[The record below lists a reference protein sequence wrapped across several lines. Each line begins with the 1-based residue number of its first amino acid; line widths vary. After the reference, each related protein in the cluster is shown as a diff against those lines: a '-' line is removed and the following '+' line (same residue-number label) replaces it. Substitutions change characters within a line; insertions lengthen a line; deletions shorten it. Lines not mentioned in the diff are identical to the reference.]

1 MCRARRRCPRMIPAD
16 LRGMRAGVFVALI
29 LLVVAS
35 AQHGLAQQSIFEAP
49 QPDDLARNLV
59 DAFRFE
65 TLEQMRSAGVEKVVL
80 ANAPWAGWYWPL
92 SEGGMVNRYADPA
105 MPPRESPWGEI
116 YQFLTGSLGS
126 GALEQLSPAEKYD
139 LLIGDSQFSVSR
151 AMLETANDHASGGSV
166 ESWYGYCAGWA
177 NASIMLPRPQHS
189 VTVLAADGRTWIPF
203 RPSDIKALAALLW
216 TNGVA
221 PARVVG
227 TLCQD
232 NPVRRDPTTGRAEK
246 IACRDTNPATFHLAI
261 TNQLG
266 AAGRS
271 LLIDSDSGYQVWNQ
285 PLVSYSYSYFHPA
298 TGQAGSLEDSHV
310 RVDSLPNDP
319 FRGTRALGTVFVV
332 GIETRLTF
340 VYQTR
345 PRVEDVDSPAWDEL
359 RNPVYRY
366 ELELDASGRIIGGEW
381 LVRLHPDVLWL
392 TPAGTR
398 PTTKGDSL
406 VVTSE
411 HWEVGAPLPSSWVRA
426 ARVSAQHVQPLGEI
440 IQKLVEWS
448 RR

>member
-1 MCRARRRCPRMIPAD
+1 
-16 LRGMRAGVFVALI
+16 MRAGILSLVV
-29 LLVVAS
+29 LLVLISTQQVS
-35 AQHGLAQQSIFEAP
+35 AQPHSILEAP

-59 DAFRFE
+59 DVYRFE
-65 TLEQMRSAGVEKVVL
+65 TLEQMRSAGVENVVL

-105 MPPRESPWGEI
+105 MPSRESSWDEV
-116 YQFLTGSLGS
+116 YQFLTGSLGR
-126 GALEQLSPAEKYD
+126 GNIAQLSPAEKYD
-139 LLIGDSQFSVSR
+139 LLIGDPQFSISR
-151 AMLETANDHASGGSV
+151 AMLETANEHASGGAV
-166 ESWYGYCAGWA
+166 ESWFGYCAGWA
-177 NASIMLPRPQHS
+177 NASVMLARPQHA
-189 VTVLAADGRTWIPF
+189 VNVLAADGQTWIPF

-227 TLCQD
+227 TLCQE
-232 NPVRRDPTTGRAEK
+232 NPVRRDPSTGRADSLS
-246 IACRDTNPATFHLAI
+246 CRNTNPATFHLAV

-285 PLVSYSYSYFHPA
+285 PVLSYSYSYFHPA
-298 TGQAGSLEDSHV
+298 TGKAGSLEESRV
-310 RVDSLPNDP
+310 RVELLPQDP
-319 FRGTRALGTVFVV
+319 FRLMRAPGTAFVV

-345 PRVEDVDSPAWDEL
+345 PRAEDLDNPAWDEL

-366 ELELDASGRIIGGEW
+366 ELELDASGKIIGGEW

-392 TPAGTR
+392 TPVGTR
-398 PTTKGDSL
+398 PMTKGDAL
-406 VVTSE
+406 VISSE
-411 HWEVGAPLPSSWVRA
+411 RWEAGAPLPNSWLRA
-426 ARVSAQHVQPLGEI
+426 ARVSAQQVQPLGEI
-440 IQKLVEWS
+440 IQKLIEWS
-448 RR
+448 RQ